1 MGAELICHFPIGAKP
16 ITGATARAASDLKT
30 TPEDADALTLLA
42 ANTTGEA
49 MITARLSPRSTAQ
62 SGKPLRVA
70 VDAERMHFFDP
81 ETEASIW

>member
-16 ITGATARAASDLKT
+16 ITGATARAVSSREGGT
-30 TPEDADALTLLA
+30 RSRRRPTLLPANA
-42 ANTTGEA
+42 AGQA
-49 MITARLSPRSTAQ
+49 MITARVSPRSTAQ
-62 SGKPLRVA
+62 TGRPLRVV